1 MRRDDY
7 ILRLI
12 SEFVRAIHR
21 LTGLAGEGRHQAALD
36 SVDQAARQ
44 VAGAGLAD
52 LVHMRP
58 GELLARLSLGEP
70 DEVARDRS
78 AFVAALLQ
86 SAAGN
91 AGALGDDEASDACFL
106 AALRLSL
113 AIRTRFGDAELPE
126 YMPDIPALV
135 AALGL
140 YRLPLDLYGP
150 LVALHE
156 RHGAYAAAED
166 ALHALLDAVPEDQ
179 AARRRGVEFYTRLL
193 ALDDD
198 TLRAGD
204 LSRAE
209 VQQALAELQQRAM

>member
-21 LTGLAGEGRHQAALD
+21 LTGLAREGRHQAALD
-36 SVDQAARQ
+36 SIDQAARQ
-44 VAGAGLAD
+44 VAGASLAEI
-52 LVHMRP
+52 VRMGS
-58 GELLARLSLGEP
+58 GELLARLSLGET
-70 DEVARDRS
+70 DDVARDRS

-91 AGALGDDEASDACFL
+91 AGALHDDHASDQCFL

-113 AIRTRFGDAELPE
+113 AIHARFPQSELPE
-126 YMPDIPALV
+126 YMPDIRTLV
-135 AALGL
+135 GALGL
-140 YRLPLDLYGP
+140 YRLPLEIYGP
-150 LVALHE
+150 LLLFYE
-156 RHGAYAAAED
+156 RQGSFAAAED
-166 ALHALLDAVPEDQ
+166 ALHALLDAVPDDQ
-179 AARRRGVEFYTRLL
+179 AALERGVEFYRRLL
-193 ALDDD
+193 AFDDT

-209 VQQALAELQQRAM
+209 VQYALAELEQRKL